1 MSPPYNKYRY
11 IIQFIMRF
19 VKYKKYNSPSSCIRL
34 IVNVIFTLI
43 FIVAVVIISV
53 TSPDEVTASMLA
65 GATNAVSLSLKMLAI
80 YAVWTSVLK
89 LMEKTG
95 IDKKLTKLFRPLTRR
110 LFRNESEKAV
120 DLITL
125 NVASN
130 VLGLGNAATPAGIDA
145 IYLMDD
151 KSGVAT
157 KNMVMLTVIAAT
169 SLQLLPLTVLSLMT
183 EYGSTA
189 PSAIILPSIIS
200 TFSSTII
207 GVLLVA
213 VFIK

>member
-1 MSPPYNKYRY
+1 MSPPYNKLRY
-11 IIQFIMRF
+11 IIQFIRRF
-19 VKYKKYNSPSSCIRL
+19 VKYNEKRSRIRL
-34 IVNVIFTLI
+34 NVNVIFILI
-43 FIVAVVIISV
+43 FVAAVTAISISSPENV
-53 TSPDEVTASMLA
+53 TSAMLA

-95 IDKKLTKLFRPLTRR
+95 LDKKLSKLFRPVIRR
-110 LFRNESEKAV
+110 LFKNESEKAA

-125 NVASN
+125 NVVSN
-130 VLGLGNAATPAGIDA
+130 VLGLGGAATPAGIDA
-145 IYLMDD
+145 IREMDD
-151 KSGVAT
+151 KSGVPT
-157 KNMVMLTVIAAT
+157 KNAVMLTVLAAT

-189 PSAIILPSIIS
+189 PSSIILPSIIS
-200 TFSSTII
+200 TLSSSVI
-207 GVLLVA
+207 GVALVS

>member
-1 MSPPYNKYRY
+1 M
-11 IIQFIMRF
+11 
-19 VKYKKYNSPSSCIRL
+19 
-34 IVNVIFTLI
+34 
-43 FIVAVVIISV
+43 
-53 TSPDEVTASMLA
+53 
-65 GATNAVSLSLKMLAI
+65 
-80 YAVWTSVLK
+80 
-89 LMEKTG
+89 
-95 IDKKLTKLFRPLTRR
+95 
-110 LFRNESEKAV
+110 
-120 DLITL
+120 
-125 NVASN
+125 
-130 VLGLGNAATPAGIDA
+130 LGLGNAATPAGIDA

-151 KSGVAT
+151 KSGARQ
-157 KNMVMLTVIAAT
+157 NMVMLTVIAAT

>member
-1 MSPPYNKYRY
+1 MSPPYNKFRY

-19 VKYKKYNSPSSCIRL
+19 VKYNSPSSFIRL
-34 IVNVIFTLI
+34 NVNVVFTLI

>member
-1 MSPPYNKYRY
+1 M
-11 IIQFIMRF
+11 
-19 VKYKKYNSPSSCIRL
+19 
-34 IVNVIFTLI
+34 
-43 FIVAVVIISV
+43 
-53 TSPDEVTASMLA
+53 
-65 GATNAVSLSLKMLAI
+65 
-80 YAVWTSVLK
+80 
-89 LMEKTG
+89 
-95 IDKKLTKLFRPLTRR
+95 
-110 LFRNESEKAV
+110 
-120 DLITL
+120 
-125 NVASN
+125 
-130 VLGLGNAATPAGIDA
+130 LGLGNAATPAGIDA

>member
-1 MSPPYNKYRY
+1 MSPPYNKFRY

-19 VKYKKYNSPSSCIRL
+19 VKYKKYNSQSSCIRL
-34 IVNVIFTLI
+34 NVNVFFTLI

-95 IDKKLTKLFRPLTRR
+95 IDKILTKLFRPLTRR

>member
-1 MSPPYNKYRY
+1 M
-11 IIQFIMRF
+11 
-19 VKYKKYNSPSSCIRL
+19 
-34 IVNVIFTLI
+34 NVIFTLI

-145 IYLMDD
+145 IYLMD

-200 TFSSTII
+200 TFSSTVI

>member
-1 MSPPYNKYRY
+1 
-11 IIQFIMRF
+11 MRF
-19 VKYKKYNSPSSCIRL
+19 VKYKKYKSPSSCIRL
-34 IVNVIFTLI
+34 KVNVVFTLI

-169 SLQLLPLTVLSLMT
+169 SSQLLPLTVLSLMT

>member
-19 VKYKKYNSPSSCIRL
+19 VKYNSPSSSIRL
-34 IVNVIFTLI
+34 NVNVIFTFI

>member
-1 MSPPYNKYRY
+1 MSPPYNKFRY

-19 VKYKKYNSPSSCIRL
+19 VKYNSPSSCIRL
-34 IVNVIFTLI
+34 SVNVVFTLI

-200 TFSSTII
+200 TFSSTVI

>member
-1 MSPPYNKYRY
+1 MSPPYNKFRY
-11 IIQFIMRF
+11 IIQFIIRF
-19 VKYKKYNSPSSCIRL
+19 VKYKKYNSQSSCIRL
-34 IVNVIFTLI
+34 NVNVIFTLI

-157 KNMVMLTVIAAT
+157 KIW
-169 SLQLLPLTVLSLMT
+169 
-183 EYGSTA
+183 
-189 PSAIILPSIIS
+189 
-200 TFSSTII
+200 
-207 GVLLVA
+207 
-213 VFIK
+213 

>member
-1 MSPPYNKYRY
+1 
-11 IIQFIMRF
+11 MRF
-19 VKYKKYNSPSSCIRL
+19 VKYNSPSSCIRL
-34 IVNVIFTLI
+34 SVNVVFTLI

>member
-1 MSPPYNKYRY
+1 MSPPYNKFRY

-34 IVNVIFTLI
+34 NVNVVFTLI

-169 SLQLLPLTVLSLMT
+169 SLQLLPLTVLGLMT

>member
-1 MSPPYNKYRY
+1 MSPPYNKFRY

-19 VKYKKYNSPSSCIRL
+19 VKYNSPSSCIRL
-34 IVNVIFTLI
+34 HVNVVFTLI

-130 VLGLGNAATPAGIDA
+130 VLGLGGAATPAGIDA

>member
-1 MSPPYNKYRY
+1 M
-11 IIQFIMRF
+11 
-19 VKYKKYNSPSSCIRL
+19 
-34 IVNVIFTLI
+34 NVVFTLI

-95 IDKKLTKLFRPLTRR
+95 IDKKITKLFRPLTRR

-200 TFSSTII
+200 TFSSTVI

>member
-1 MSPPYNKYRY
+1 M
-11 IIQFIMRF
+11 
-19 VKYKKYNSPSSCIRL
+19 
-34 IVNVIFTLI
+34 NVIFTLI

-130 VLGLGNAATPAGIDA
+130 VLGL
-145 IYLMDD
+145 
-151 KSGVAT
+151 
-157 KNMVMLTVIAAT
+157 
-169 SLQLLPLTVLSLMT
+169 
-183 EYGSTA
+183 
-189 PSAIILPSIIS
+189 
-200 TFSSTII
+200 
-207 GVLLVA
+207 
-213 VFIK
+213 

>member
-1 MSPPYNKYRY
+1 MV
-11 IIQFIMRF
+11 RF
-19 VKYKKYNSPSSCIRL
+19 NLVWHNSPTSCIRL
-34 IVNVIFTLI
+34 NVNVVITLI

>member
-1 MSPPYNKYRY
+1 MSPPYNKFRY

-19 VKYKKYNSPSSCIRL
+19 VKYNSPSSCIRL
-34 IVNVIFTLI
+34 SVNVVFTLI

>member
-19 VKYKKYNSPSSCIRL
+19 VKYNSPSSCIRL
-34 IVNVIFTLI
+34 NVNVIFTFI

-53 TSPDEVTASMLA
+53 SSPDEVTASMLM

-200 TFSSTII
+200 TFSSTVI

>member
-1 MSPPYNKYRY
+1 M
-11 IIQFIMRF
+11 
-19 VKYKKYNSPSSCIRL
+19 
-34 IVNVIFTLI
+34 NVVFTLI

-95 IDKKLTKLFRPLTRR
+95 IDKKLTKLCRPLTHR

>member
-1 MSPPYNKYRY
+1 MSPPYNKFRY

-19 VKYKKYNSPSSCIRL
+19 VKYNSPPSCIRL
-34 IVNVIFTLI
+34 NVNVIFTFI

>member
-1 MSPPYNKYRY
+1 M
-11 IIQFIMRF
+11 
-19 VKYKKYNSPSSCIRL
+19 
-34 IVNVIFTLI
+34 NVVFTLI

-53 TSPDEVTASMLA
+53 TSPDEVTASMLL

-95 IDKKLTKLFRPLTRR
+95 IDKKLTK